1 VDALLTRI
9 LLAVSL
15 LGAPAVLSAQA
26 TPTAIRKAS
35 LQVGGGYSNANTDY
49 TATRASGWNL
59 FFDYDFFHH
68 LGLEGEFR
76 YIKDSETNVY
86 EKTYEVGP
94 RYSRTYHER
103 FSPYVK
109 GMYGRGV
116 FNFTNQKQTVA
127 NIAYN
132 LFAFGGGLDYTAL
145 RHLNL
150 RGEYEY
156 QTWLGFHPNGLTP
169 TVITIGAAY
178 RFR

>member
-1 VDALLTRI
+1 VDALFTRI

-15 LGAPAVLSAQA
+15 LGAPTVLAAQA
-26 TPTAIRKAS
+26 TPTAVRKAS
-35 LQVGGGYSNANTDY
+35 LQVGGGYSNADLDY
-49 TATRASGWNL
+49 GPNRAAGWNA
-59 FFDYDFFHH
+59 FFDYDFYHH
-68 LGLEGEFR
+68 LGLEGQFR
-76 YIKDSETNVY
+76 YIKDGETNMY
-86 EKTYEVGP
+86 EKTYEAGP

-116 FNFTNQKQTVA
+116 FNFTYQKQTVA

-132 LFAFGGGLDYTAL
+132 LFAFGGGLDYAAL

-156 QTWLGFHPNGLTP
+156 QHWFGFHPSGLTP
-169 TVITIGAAY
+169 SVISIGAAY